1 LKKAAVDDNET
12 LLLHSLAQAEQE
24 NIQFS
29 ASVLVFHTVRPIL
42 VLEASYSC
50 NAKVTFAYLVVN
62 ASVKQ
67 QDHSVRSRLF
77 SAGADEQQLI
87 LFHTGHSTS
96 SGGGACTKQG
106 VSSFQDF

>member
-1 LKKAAVDDNET
+1 MDDSET
-12 LLLHSLAQAEQE
+12 LLLHSLGQAEQE

-29 ASVLVFHTVRPIL
+29 ASVLVFRTVRPIL

-77 SAGADEQQLI
+77 SADADEQLI